1 MKVKL
6 STRHVSFAYYMPDS
20 FLSNFLSIHAFNK
33 SKTFF
38 REGLKIF
45 LPCTLPHIIN
55 GECTPPSQ
63 SSKPGKN
70 MPGILEQGLPPQGG
84 KGGPQ
89 YHDKEQFP
97 GDELC
102 REPISQSTFGGDLFK
117 NMKVLM
123 SLRAF
128 I

>member
-20 FLSNFLSIHAFNK
+20 FLSNFLSIHAFNN

-55 GECTPPSQ
+55 GECTPSSQ

-70 MPGILEQGLPPQGG
+70 MHGI
-84 KGGPQ
+84 
-89 YHDKEQFP
+89 
-97 GDELC
+97 
-102 REPISQSTFGGDLFK
+102 
-117 NMKVLM
+117 
-123 SLRAF
+123 
-128 I
+128 